1 MVLNE
6 LLLASLFFQQEN
18 ISKASIT
25 FASGERSVVRGKH
38 GRATERDAIRKA
50 GVSQETT
57 TVEDKSSRYKG
68 SAGRHLMRYSGK

>member
-50 GVSQETT
+50 GVSKQQPLKINLQDIKEARAA
-57 TVEDKSSRYKG
+57 V
-68 SAGRHLMRYSGK
+68 